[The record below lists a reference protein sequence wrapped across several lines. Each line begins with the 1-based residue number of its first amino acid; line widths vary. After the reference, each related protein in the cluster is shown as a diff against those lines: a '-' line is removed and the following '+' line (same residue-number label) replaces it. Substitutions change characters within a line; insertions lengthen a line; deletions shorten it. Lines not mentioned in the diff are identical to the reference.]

1 MELDL
6 VGADRDVAISHHDI
20 SMGFG
25 DAEILVV
32 VGEVRL
38 DVEVRLFAQAATGE
52 IQRRILGEG
61 GGNEEAREREK
72 KQKDRVKIP
81 RIRII

>member
-1 MELDL
+1 MEYTKLGNTGLDVSRICL
-6 VGADRDVAISHHDI
+6 GC
-20 SMGFG
+20 MGFG

-61 GGNEEAREREK
+61 GGNEEAPEREK